1 MSSHTIRSLS
11 ATSIDFCRFLFAI
24 NTISMVKD
32 QSLFSYVAPGNIF
45 AWVLMPLRYFMPLRH
60 FVWLNRMIIKATH
73 FPLLGVIFLY
83 EKYVLAPSMYEPT
96 DFVDNPG
103 RGRTKALSINPVGR
117 PSLFSPTIRIRE
129 ESVAGFQQDRALEE
143 VFRRTPEFSTLRTH
157 RMNERKR
164 TQTAVRNWMDRND
177 AIPESPSQF
186 GNADGR
192 TQQDWGRKH
201 SLGREG
207 PPRRRHI
214 SEARSTASDPAEL
227 VGFPMG
233 TEGYFDAVDR
243 RDHAE
248 RTILKDQ
255 DADDELVTND
265 DDDEDEATAPS
276 RHSITMSRRDEAE
289 DYFKTPT
296 ASRFNDH
303 IIPTSLDT
311 SRSPLQQAAAKRT
324 GLHSRT
330 MSSNTILFNPPK
342 TTRRI
347 TDDDETSPGAGKSR
361 SRPITTRPT
370 PADSPIQRSPRRSGY
385 MGVSRPRPII
395 PPRDGIHSTS
405 NIHRL
410 GGLTIDT
417 AGPRR
422 GKARRMSSS
431 DLLEI
436 QSDLAGVADHDAFG
450 GVPSSFVTQM
460 AMATGMITPGG
471 NRHNDKAQR
480 ERENDRDRMGRLVL
494 ARMKT
499 LEEGFADVVKEM
511 RSIQRSSGMTSTAQN
526 SASEGTGSGD
536 WHDDNDITTRP
547 FTNLDNGRN
556 GGSSAGKRS
565 KPSSTGRTIGSRPPS
580 RRSGNK
586 SNRNSVILRS
596 PVSSR
601 GGDFRGDFKGK
612 GKEAELP
619 RQDSDDSDVGTF
631 GGAERVGLRRRGSSL

>member
-1 MSSHTIRSLS
+1 
-11 ATSIDFCRFLFAI
+11 
-24 NTISMVKD
+24 
-32 QSLFSYVAPGNIF
+32 
-45 AWVLMPLRYFMPLRH
+45 MPLRYCMPLRH

-83 EKYVLAPSMYEPT
+83 EKYILAPSMYEPT
-96 DFVDNPG
+96 DFIDNPG
-103 RGRTKALSINPVGR
+103 RSRAKPLSINPVGR

-143 VFRRTPEFSTLRTH
+143 VFRRTPEFSSLRTH

-164 TQTAVRNWMDRND
+164 TQNAIRNWMDQND
-177 AIPESPSQF
+177 AIPESPNNFPNIDS
-186 GNADGR
+186 R
-192 TQQDWGRKH
+192 TQQDWGRKL

-207 PPRRRHI
+207 PPRRRHV
-214 SEARSTASDPAEL
+214 SEARSIASDPAEL
-227 VGFPMG
+227 VSNNGFAMG
-233 TEGYFDAVDR
+233 GEGYFDAVDR

-265 DDDEDEATAPS
+265 EDEDEATAPS
-276 RHSITMSRRDEAE
+276 RHSISRSRADEIE

-296 ASRFNDH
+296 ANRFNDH

-311 SRSPLQQAAAKRT
+311 TRSPLQQAVTKRA

-342 TTRRI
+342 TARRI
-347 TDDDETSPGAGKSR
+347 PDEDETSPGASKSR
-361 SRPITTRPT
+361 SRPITNRAT
-370 PADSPIQRSPRRSGY
+370 PVDSPVRQSPRRQGY
-385 MGVSRPRPII
+385 MGPTRPRPIM
-395 PPRDGIHSTS
+395 PSRDAIHTTG
-405 NIHRL
+405 NIHRS
-410 GGLTIDT
+410 GTGLKIDT

-422 GKARRMSSS
+422 GKPRRMSST
-431 DLLEI
+431 DLLDV

-480 ERENDRDRMGRLVL
+480 ERDNDRDRMSRLVL

-511 RSIQRSSGMTSTAQN
+511 RGIQRSSGMPSTAQN
-526 SASEGTGSGD
+526 SASEGTGSGS
-536 WHDDNDITTRP
+536 WHGDNDMTIRP
-547 FTNLDNGRN
+547 FTSIDHAKA
-556 GGSSAGKRS
+556 GGSSAGMWS
-565 KPSSTGRTIGSRPPS
+565 KPNSNGRATGSRPGS

-586 SNRNSVILRS
+586 SSNRNSVILRS
-596 PVSSR
+596 PVSSK
-601 GGDFRGDFKGK
+601 GGDFKGK
-612 GKEAELP
+612 GKEAQLP
-619 RQDSDDSDVGTF
+619 MQETSDDDSDVGTF
-631 GGAERVGLRRRGSSL
+631 GGIERVGLRRKGSSL

>member
-1 MSSHTIRSLS
+1 MSLHLFRQLLGL
-11 ATSIDFCRFLFAI
+11 ATNPPRFLFAI

-32 QSLFSYVAPGNIF
+32 QALFSYVAPGNIF
-45 AWVLMPLRYFMPLRH
+45 AWILMPLRYFMPLRH
-60 FVWLNRMIIKATH
+60 FVWLNRTIIKATH
-73 FPLLGVIFLY
+73 FPLLGLIFLY
-83 EKYVLAPSMYEPT
+83 EKYILAPSMYEPT

-103 RGRTKALSINPVGR
+103 RGRTKSLSINPVGR

-129 ESVAGFQQDRALEE
+129 ESVAGFQQDRALDE
-143 VFRRTPEFSTLRTH
+143 VFRRTPEFSNLRTH

-164 TQTAVRNWMDRND
+164 TQNAIRNWMDQND
-177 AIPESPSQF
+177 AIPESPNQF
-186 GNADGR
+186 GNID
-192 TQQDWGRKH
+192 RKL
-201 SLGREG
+201 SLGRDG

-214 SEARSTASDPAEL
+214 SGAKSTASDPAEL
-227 VGFPMG
+227 ASNIGFPNG
-233 TEGYFDAVDR
+233 NEGYFDVIDR

-265 DDDEDEATAPS
+265 DDEDEGTAPS
-276 RHSITMSRRDEAE
+276 RRDDSE

-311 SRSPLQQAAAKRT
+311 TRSPFQQAVKRT

-342 TTRRI
+342 TARRI
-347 TDDDETSPGAGKSR
+347 PDEDETSPGASKSR
-361 SRPITTRPT
+361 SRPITARPT
-370 PADSPIQRSPRRSGY
+370 PADSPTQRSPRRTGY
-385 MGVSRPRPII
+385 AGVARPRPIM
-395 PPRDGIHSTS
+395 PSRELMHTTA
-405 NIHRL
+405 NIHRVG
-410 GGLTIDT
+410 GGLTLET
-417 AGPRR
+417 TVPRR
-422 GKARRMSSS
+422 GKPPRRMSSS

-460 AMATGMITPGG
+460 AMATGMITPGA

-480 ERENDRDRMGRLVL
+480 ERDNDRDRMSRLVL

-511 RSIQRSSGMTSTAQN
+511 RGIQRSSGMPSTAQN
-526 SASEGTGSGD
+526 SASEGTGSGS
-536 WHDDNDITTRP
+536 WQGDNDASIRP
-547 FTNLDNGRN
+547 FTTIDTGRI
-556 GGSSAGKRS
+556 GGSNGKRS
-565 KPSSTGRTIGSRPPS
+565 KPSSTGRAAGSRPAS

-596 PVSSR
+596 PVSSK
-601 GGDFRGDFKGK
+601 GGDFKGK
-612 GKEAELP
+612 GKEVELP
-619 RQDSDDSDVGTF
+619 RQDDSDKSDF
-631 GGAERVGLRRRGSSL
+631 GKFEDMGQMGLKRRGSSL